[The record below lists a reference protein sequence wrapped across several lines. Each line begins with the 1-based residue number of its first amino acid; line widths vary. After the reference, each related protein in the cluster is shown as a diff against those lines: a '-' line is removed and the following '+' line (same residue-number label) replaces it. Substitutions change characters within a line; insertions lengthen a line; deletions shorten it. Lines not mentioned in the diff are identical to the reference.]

1 MIDRRRSVN
10 VPMLA
15 LGVFLIS
22 LGRFAAFGAQ
32 DTLFTQTLARA
43 GIESFWG
50 WTMILVGMF
59 KVAAA
64 SGFLRKLDET
74 AELPRSSVV
83 SHLAS
88 GFVLLWTWIVC
99 SLMYGLQ
106 TPTVDACLGVGVV
119 LLIGGFVEANRS
131 KEIRNGRRSYV

>member
-10 VPMLA
+10 VAMLA

-22 LGRFAAFGAQ
+22 LGRFAVFGAH

-43 GIESFWG
+43 GIETFWG
-50 WTMILVGMF
+50 WTMILVGVF
-59 KVAAA
+59 KIAAA

-83 SHLAS
+83 AHLAS
-88 GFVLLWTWIVC
+88 GFVLLWTWVVC
-99 SLMYGLQ
+99 SLIYGLS

-119 LLIGGFVEANRS
+119 LLAGGFVEANRS
-131 KEIRNGRRSYV
+131 KEIRNGRRSFV

>member
-1 MIDRRRSVN
+1 
-10 VPMLA
+10 
-15 LGVFLIS
+15 
-22 LGRFAAFGAQ
+22 
-32 DTLFTQTLARA
+32 
-43 GIESFWG
+43 
-50 WTMILVGMF
+50 MILVGMF